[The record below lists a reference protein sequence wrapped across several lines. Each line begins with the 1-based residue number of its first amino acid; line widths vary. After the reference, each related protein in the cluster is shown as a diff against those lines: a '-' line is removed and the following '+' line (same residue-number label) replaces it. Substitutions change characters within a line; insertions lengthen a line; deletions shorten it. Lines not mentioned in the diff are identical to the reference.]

1 MIWGYATC
9 SARPCCV
16 PAEGTRR
23 ACFWRSSGAV
33 SRHCGTNWG
42 SCTCSKE
49 NIRAAATSLRH
60 GFIDNCYVAEIICGT
75 RDPLPITMWH
85 GWSLAGPGCAR
96 DYIDLF
102 GELWNRT
109 PGAVEFLRWLN
120 THPEVMVER
129 AAILKCDEELLW
141 ERDFENR
148 RRICDQREML
158 AQCH

>member
-1 MIWGYATC
+1 ML
-9 SARPCCV
+9 
-16 PAEGTRR
+16 EG
-23 ACFWRSSGAV
+23 
-33 SRHCGTNWG
+33 
-42 SCTCSKE
+42 E
-49 NIRAAATSLRH
+49 YQAAATSLRH

-85 GWSLAGPGCAR
+85 GTSLAGPDCAR

-148 RRICDQREML
+148 RRICDQREVL
-158 AQCH
+158 AQAIDGKLSDRIVVKRTNRDGIESWPWLHAAACR